1 MDPDRIEE
9 LFSCSVG
16 DIVECTDGREYEM
29 IKINRVRF
37 LARDIEDGVVYR
49 IPFEMFLKVVSRKV
63 IDFDKIGSLKPG
75 DLFLINDRRGAILFK
90 FEKFEKGNIIGV
102 NPLTGTKGM
111 IAKSIFACKV
121 DEL

>member
-63 IDFDKIGSLKPG
+63 IDFDKIDSLKPG

-90 FEKFEKGNIIGV
+90 FENLLF
-102 NPLTGTKGM
+102 
-111 IAKSIFACKV
+111 
-121 DEL
+121 